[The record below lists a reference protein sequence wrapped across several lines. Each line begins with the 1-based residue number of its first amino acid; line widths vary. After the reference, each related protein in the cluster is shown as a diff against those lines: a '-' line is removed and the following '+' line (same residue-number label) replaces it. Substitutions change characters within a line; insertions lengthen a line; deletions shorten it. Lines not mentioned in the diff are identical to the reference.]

1 MAKEAPRFPR
11 SCGLLLHPTS
21 LPGPHGVGDLG
32 APARRLLEFLGAAGQ
47 SWWQML
53 PVVPAGE
60 ADSPY
65 KAYSAFAGEPLLL
78 SLDDLAEQGL
88 LASSPPPLP
97 SPPGRVA
104 FDSARSFKMKR
115 LREAYGEFRKG
126 GGGTGDFLEEQR
138 AWLPDYALFSALKEE
153 QSGRPWWEW
162 PVPLR
167 SRAPEALEE
176 ARARLETEVAFQVFL
191 QWLFRRQWK
200 ALRLAC
206 AGAGVRLIGDL
217 PIFVAQDS
225 AEVWARAEL
234 FRLDARGHPEAV
246 AGVPPDYFNEEGQLW
261 GNPLY
266 RWDVM
271 ESMGFAWWTARL
283 RAAYELFDAVRLDH
297 FLGFCRGW
305 EVPTGARSAK
315 EGRYVPGPGAAFFEA
330 ILAALPGRHLI
341 AEDLGA
347 MTREAAALRDR
358 FALPGMRVVQ
368 FAFGEQADERPHAFP
383 RNAVVYSGT
392 HDNDTA
398 AGWVA
403 SHPREHARLLEYLG
417 VDGRAGSWD
426 LIRCAL
432 SSVCDLAVVPAQDL
446 LGLGAE
452 ARMNRPGVARGNWA
466 WRLGTDALDGK
477 VAERLRRMVAVYG
490 R

>member
-1 MAKEAPRFPR
+1 MSNEAPRFPR
-11 SCGLLLHPTS
+11 SCGVLLHPTS

-32 APARRLLEFLGAAGQ
+32 APARRLLEFLQDAGQ
-47 SWWQML
+47 RWWQML

-78 SLDDLAEQGL
+78 SLDDLAEEGL
-88 LASSPPPLP
+88 LASAPAPLP
-97 SPPGRVA
+97 SPPDRVE
-104 FDSARSFKMKR
+104 FDSARSFKMR
-115 LREAYGEFRKG
+115 HLQAAYGEFRKG
-126 GGGTGDFLEEQR
+126 GGGTGDLLEEQG
-138 AWLPDYALFSALKEE
+138 AWLPDYALFCALKEE
-153 QSGRPWWEW
+153 QAGRPWWEW

-167 SRAPEALEE
+167 VREPAAMEE
-176 ARARLETEVAFQVFL
+176 ARTRLELETAFHVFL
-191 QWLFRRQWK
+191 QWLFQRQWK

-206 AGAGVRLIGDL
+206 ASAGVRLIGDL
-217 PIFVAQDS
+217 PIFVALDS
-225 AEVWARAEL
+225 AEVWARPEL
-234 FRLDARGHPEAV
+234 FRLDARGAPEAV

-271 ESMGFAWWTARL
+271 EADRFSWWTARL

-305 EVPTGARSAK
+305 EVPAGARSAK

-368 FAFGEQADERPHAFP
+368 FAFGEQVGERPHAFP
-383 RNAVVYSGT
+383 RNAAVYSGT

-398 AGWVA
+398 VGWTA

-417 VDGRAGSWD
+417 VDGREGAWD

-432 SSVCDLAVVPAQDL
+432 ASECDLAVVPAQDL
-446 LGLGAE
+446 LGLGTK
-452 ARMNRPGVARGNWA
+452 ARMNRPGVARGNWS
-466 WRLGTDALDGK
+466 WRLGAQALDGK
-477 VAERLRRMVAVYG
+477 LAARLRRMAAVYG